1 MRRQKLGGG
10 AACVLVVTAGALA
23 YWAARPGFAQV
34 SVTPAAAEPRPAAGP
49 RYVGAVSCAAAACHN
64 ANGPRGSRGS
74 EYTTWITTDPHRN
87 AYAVL
92 LAPRSQRIEKNLGTR
107 KEAAQDI
114 LCLNCHVHPDMDAS
128 LAAVL
133 GGEGDRFQTAV
144 GFGFGCESCH
154 GPAERWLT
162 THYLNGWSG
171 KDQDEKRRAGMHP
184 MRDLGERAQTCA
196 ACHVGSG
203 DRDVNHD
210 LIAAGHPRLNFEF
223 AAYLAVLPKHWDAL
237 AEQAADPAQQARA
250 WAIGQAVSAKAA
262 LELLAHRAGGSGPWP
277 EFAELDCFSCHH
289 DLVAKSWR
297 QQRDLRRL
305 AAAHGKN
312 VDPGALPWGTWYTA
326 LLSQGL
332 KPDSAGARPT
342 AIPSIEAI
350 RTEMTSAHP
359 NRRKVGALAADA
371 GRTLHSAM
379 RRLAKAP
386 LGERCVHDLFAGI
399 AKDEPAIAAA
409 SWDGAAQV
417 YLALAA
423 LYQARGEL
431 NPRQR
436 DSRLKADLERMGRL
450 LEFPGGGDARY
461 DGPEEDTYPGRQ
473 SQFLSL
479 LAHIEDL
486 GR

>member
-1 MRRQKLGGG
+1 MRRPKLRGG
-10 AACVLVVTAGALA
+10 AACVLVVTAGALS
-23 YWAARPGFAQV
+23 YWAARPGLAQV
-34 SVTPAAAEPRPAAGP
+34 SVTPAAAEPLSAPAAGL

-64 ANGPRGSRGS
+64 ANGPRDRRGS

-92 LAPRSQRIEKNLGTR
+92 LAPRSQSIEKNLGAH
-107 KEAAQDI
+107 KEAAQDV
-114 LCLNCHVHPDMDAS
+114 LCLNCHVHPDMEAS
-128 LAAVL
+128 LGAVPA
-133 GGEGDRFQTAV
+133 GQGDRFQVAV
-144 GFGFGCESCH
+144 GFGCESCH

-171 KDQDEKRRAGMHP
+171 KDQDEKRRVGMHP

-196 ACHVGSG
+196 GCHVGSG

-223 AAYLAVLPKHWDAL
+223 AAYLAVLPKHWDVRAVK
-237 AEQAADPAQQARA
+237 EADPARA

-262 LELLAHRAGGSGPWP
+262 LDLLAHRAGGSGPWP
-277 EFAELDCFSCHH
+277 EFAEFDCFSCHH
-289 DLVAKSWR
+289 DLVGKSWR
-297 QQRDLRRL
+297 RQRDLGRL
-305 AAAHGKN
+305 AATHGKN
-312 VDPGALPWGTWYTA
+312 VNPGALPWGTWYTA
-326 LLSQGL
+326 LLAQGL
-332 KPDSAGARPT
+332 QADSPGARPT
-342 AIPSIEAI
+342 ATPSIEAL
-350 RTEMTSAHP
+350 RTEMSSAHP
-359 NRRKVGALAADA
+359 NRKKVEEFAADA
-371 GRTLHSAM
+371 GRSLDSAI
-379 RRLAKAP
+379 RRLAEAP
-386 LGERCVHDLFAGI
+386 LDERCVHDLFASI
-399 AKDEPAIAAA
+399 AKDDPAIAAA

-423 LYQARGEL
+423 LYQARGDR

-450 LEFPGGGDARY
+450 LEFPRGGDARY
-461 DGPEEDTYPGRQ
+461 DSPEEGTYPGRQ

-479 LAHIEDL
+479 LAHIEDR